1 MDRILRRELAA
12 IARDRS
18 SGAAELALRA
28 TRALQAWLRRRP
40 RPSEAELEEIA
51 RALLRAQPSMAPLL
65 RLANEV
71 ALALDTRNPSLFLAR
86 SLSDFRRILR
96 TASAKIAAH
105 FRKELRSLP
114 AGRVRFRTYSYSST
128 VVAALARS
136 GTRIHVV
143 YCSES
148 RPGLEGRRT
157 AKALARAGIRVG
169 FRTDADLFS
178 MGGFGHLVVG
188 ADKILRD
195 AFENKIGT
203 DVLVERTFKARKEG
217 AKKLRIWVLAD
228 TTKFWPHS
236 CEGPYSFFPVR
247 EYPPRQLWR
256 NPPRGV
262 WVFNKYFCCAP
273 FTPITRIVTERG
285 VLTPKQVR
293 RVLSKIAISPRLKQL
308 VD

>member
-12 IARDRS
+12 IGRDRS

-28 TRALQAWLRRRP
+28 TRALQGWLRRRP
-40 RPSEAELEEIA
+40 RPSEAELDEIA
-51 RALLRAQPSMAPLL
+51 HALLRAQPSMAPLL
-65 RLANEV
+65 RLANEF
-71 ALALDTRNPSLFLAR
+71 ALAMDARNPSPLLAR

-105 FRKELRSLP
+105 FRKDLRSLP
-114 AGRVRFRTYSYSST
+114 AGRGWFRTYSYSST
-128 VVAALARS
+128 VLKALARS
-136 GTRIHVV
+136 KSRIRIV

-148 RPGLEGRRT
+148 RAGLEGRRT

-195 AFENKIGT
+195 GFENKIGT
-203 DVLVERTFKARKEG
+203 DVLVERTFKAKKEG
-217 AKKLRIWVLAD
+217 ARKLCIWVLAD
-228 TTKFWPHS
+228 TTKFWPQS
-236 CEGPYSFFPVR
+236 CESPYSFFPVR
-247 EYPPRQLWR
+247 EYPPQQLWR

-262 WVFNKYFCCAP
+262 WVVNEYFCRAP

-285 VLTPKQVR
+285 VLTPKQVAAAMKK
-293 RVLSKIAISPRLKQL
+293 VHISPRLKRL